1 MHMFQAETTT
11 TNCTYVI
18 HTCEGSVSSV
28 SAGVSPPACRFTA
41 WPGGGWGGGQEGF
54 CVVTFATS
62 ITLTISILLTRVTH
76 VHQTS
81 SSLLSFVG
89 LLFAL

>member
-1 MHMFQAETTT
+1 MFQAETTT

-28 SAGVSPPACRFTA
+28 SAGFSPLACGFTA
-41 WPGGGWGGGQEGF
+41 RPGKVGGGGQEGF
-54 CVVTFATS
+54 CIVTFT
-62 ITLTISILLTRVTH
+62 TSILLTRVTH